1 MAENWGSH
9 PYFQAYAL
17 YLIDE
22 LLVGSKSHKLSASS
36 LNRLFEKMMEDKI
49 AVNPDDYTS
58 NPNDPNPSTREE
70 REQWAAE
77 CKDFVDMTCYRITSN
92 IRDIIYENA
101 VDQKLPNALKIHHP
115 SDGTYFFA
123 IEDEDQ

>member
-1 MAENWGSH
+1 
-9 PYFQAYAL
+9 
-17 YLIDE
+17 
-22 LLVGSKSHKLSASS
+22 
-36 LNRLFEKMMEDKI
+36 MEDEI

-58 NPNDPNPSTREE
+58 EPDDPDPSTQEE

-115 SDGTYFFA
+115 SDGTYFFG